1 MRTTKQC
8 VSFGSSKCKTKGEV
22 VFCRMN
28 ACRSL
33 QQVQNIKR
41 CLIKERLAEH
51 HTRNS
56 PTIGQLTVSFL
67 LMLFD

>member
-41 CLIKERLAEH
+41 SLIKDRKRGWLNIILEIVPQSGNLPYP
-51 HTRNS
+51 S
-56 PTIGQLTVSFL
+56 C
-67 LMLFD
+67 

>member
-41 CLIKERLAEH
+41 CLIKDRKRGWLNIILEIVPQSGNLPYP
-51 HTRNS
+51 S
-56 PTIGQLTVSFL
+56 C
-67 LMLFD
+67 